1 MAFNIPL
8 DRLYTTEHEWAKI
21 EGDVATIGI
30 TDHAQSQLGD
40 VVYLE
45 LPGIGTSLE
54 KGKILGVVESIKA
67 VSDLYCPLSG
77 DVVEA
82 NDILVDSPETVNQSA
97 YDQAW
102 MLKIKLS
109 DKSEVDSMLNANAYR
124 ELLEQEAKD

>member
-1 MAFNIPL
+1 MAFNIPT

-45 LPGIGTSLE
+45 LPGPGTTLE
-54 KGKILGVVESIKA
+54 KGKLLGVVESVKA

-77 DVVEA
+77 EVIEA
-82 NDILVDSPETVNQSA
+82 NDTLVDSPAAVNQSA
-97 YDQAW
+97 YEQAW

-109 DKSEVDSMLNANAYR
+109 NKSEVDGLLNPDAYR